1 MPTHEEAHQE
11 LAALESRIHRAMGQE
26 GAIGEFNRKA
36 RAHAHLDHTTHYPTY
51 YRPLDAIRRTNMT
64 EVIIKGTTKRTPKA
78 AKPKAQPHPCECGC
92 GEQTITGRARF
103 IPGHDARLKSQLI
116 AAVLDGSPA
125 EARKAEARLVKL
137 GWAGPEAKVDHLA
150 KSRAAREAKA
160 AKAKSKAKAEPQAP
174 AA

>member
-64 EVIIKGTTKRTPKA
+64 EVIIKGTTKRTPRPPSPRPSLTPA
-78 AKPKAQPHPCECGC
+78 SAGAVSRPSPA
-92 GEQTITGRARF
+92 GRA
-103 IPGHDARLKSQLI
+103 S
-116 AAVLDGSPA
+116 
-125 EARKAEARLVKL
+125 
-137 GWAGPEAKVDHLA
+137 
-150 KSRAAREAKA
+150 SRATTLV
-160 AKAKSKAKAEPQAP
+160 
-174 AA
+174 